1 MAAMTTTPES
11 ILQFWFGDF
20 DSFVDG
26 YPPDF
31 ESRQR
36 LWFMGG
42 TKNDD
47 AIRARFAPTLAAA
60 CAGECD
66 DWAQTPAGALALV
79 VLLDQFPRN
88 IHRAAAAAFAC
99 DARARA
105 VSDEIVARD
114 MDSQLPL
121 SSRPFCYLP
130 QMHAEDARRQE
141 QCVALFQKLLAATAP
156 ARRQEAQKSVDFA
169 LAHRDIVARFGRFP
183 HRNPILGRASTAAE
197 TAYLQSGGA
206 RFGQGDKN

>member
-1 MAAMTTTPES
+1 MAAMTATPES

-42 TKNDD
+42 AKNDD
-47 AIRARFAPTLAAA
+47 DIRARFASTLAAA
-60 CAGECD
+60 GAGECD

-114 MDSQLPL
+114 MDAQLPL
-121 SSRPFCYLP
+121 AARPFCYLP

-206 RFGQGDKN
+206 RFGQGNKN